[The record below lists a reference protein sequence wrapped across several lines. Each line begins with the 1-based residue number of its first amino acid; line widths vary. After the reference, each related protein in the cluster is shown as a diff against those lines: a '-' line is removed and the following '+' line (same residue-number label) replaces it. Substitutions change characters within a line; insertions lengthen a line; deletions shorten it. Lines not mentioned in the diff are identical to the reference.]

1 MPPFLLQLL
10 LALALAGLTF
20 VVSYPLALRDG
31 RSVDVLDALL
41 LVCALVNLRLG
52 WAAAN
57 QAYGGRTPAWFLAG
71 GLLAAALITSSMIHA
86 LTPR

>member
-10 LALALAGLTF
+10 LALALTVLTGF
-20 VVSYPLALRDG
+20 VSYPLALTDG

-52 WAAAN
+52 W
-57 QAYGGRTPAWFLAG
+57 
-71 GLLAAALITSSMIHA
+71 
-86 LTPR
+86 